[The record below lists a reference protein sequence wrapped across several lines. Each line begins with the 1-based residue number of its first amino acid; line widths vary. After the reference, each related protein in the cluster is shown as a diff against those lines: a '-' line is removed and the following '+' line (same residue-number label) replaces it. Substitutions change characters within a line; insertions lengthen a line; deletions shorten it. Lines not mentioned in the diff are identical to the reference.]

1 MVDTAVLFGANQTDA
16 ERDMYQVL
24 QLETRIANA
33 SITKKKNLLLRID
46 FRNIENIIIVK
57 KNFGIINIYTRN
69 IRVRTRNS
77 QFMLCGVQLSQPF
90 ELILTE

>member
-1 MVDTAVLFGANQTDA
+1 M
-16 ERDMYQVL
+16 
-24 QLETRIANA
+24 
-33 SITKKKNLLLRID
+33 
-46 FRNIENIIIVK
+46 ENIIIVK

-90 ELILTE
+90 ELILIE